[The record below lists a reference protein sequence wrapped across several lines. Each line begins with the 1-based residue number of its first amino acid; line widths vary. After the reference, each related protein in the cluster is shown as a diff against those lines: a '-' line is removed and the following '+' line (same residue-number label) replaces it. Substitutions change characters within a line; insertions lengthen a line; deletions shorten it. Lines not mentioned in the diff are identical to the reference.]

1 MSIHAPQY
9 TLERTTLRPH
19 RARVGVVLSTTVRER
34 FGPLNLALLVFIFI
48 VVLLTIVVPFY
59 FANLVPQ
66 LSSGISLATF
76 FLPFSS
82 HVWFFFQILL
92 IASVGAGVIAGDVA
106 TRAITMYFARPITRF
121 DYLAAKASAVALWL
135 GLAVVVPPLI
145 GTVIVLALGYAS
157 LVLALEAAAAFLGV
171 GLLTVF
177 AFTALTLL
185 ISAWAPKA
193 SYAGAAIF
201 GLLAGTDIVALVVS
215 GIGNDSRILYFSP
228 EQNVLAV
235 ARAAFGV
242 SSGGIDPAIAGVILA
257 GVGVVA
263 LLLTRLRLDSI
274 EVVSE

>member
-9 TLERTTLRPH
+9 TLEGTTLRPH
-19 RARVGVVLSTTVRER
+19 RDRVAVVLSSTVRER
-34 FGPLNLALLVFIFI
+34 FGPLNIALLVFIFI
-48 VVLLTIVVPFY
+48 VVLITIVVPFY
-59 FANLVPQ
+59 FANLLPA
-66 LSSGISLATF
+66 LSSGTSLSTF

-82 HVWFFFQILL
+82 QVWFFFQILL
-92 IASVGAGVIAGDVA
+92 LASVGAGVIAGDVA

-135 GLAVVVPPLI
+135 GLAVIVPPLI

-193 SYAGAAIF
+193 SYAAAAIF
-201 GLLAGTDIVALVVS
+201 GLLAGTEIVALVVS
-215 GIGNDSRILYFSP
+215 GIGDDSRILYFSA
-228 EQNVLAV
+228 EQDILAV
-235 ARAAFGV
+235 ARDAFGV
-242 SSGGIDPAIAGVILA
+242 SGGGIDPAIAAVILV

-263 LLLTRLRLDSI
+263 LMLTRLRLDSI